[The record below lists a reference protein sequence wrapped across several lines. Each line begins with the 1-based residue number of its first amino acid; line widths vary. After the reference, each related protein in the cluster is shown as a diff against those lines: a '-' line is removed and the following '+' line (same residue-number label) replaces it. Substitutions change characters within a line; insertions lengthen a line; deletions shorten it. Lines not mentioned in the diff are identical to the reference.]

1 MIIQVQQASN
11 IISWY
16 KMHLLDKFPVTFN
29 LKNREHTDDLH
40 IYPSLQ
46 GNLMSWKSLLN
57 NDDAFKISR
66 SRLMRKSR
74 MGLQTAEMT
83 VPEFGSRDFNT

>member
-46 GNLMSWKSLLN
+46 GNLMS
-57 NDDAFKISR
+57 
-66 SRLMRKSR
+66 
-74 MGLQTAEMT
+74 
-83 VPEFGSRDFNT
+83 